1 MLDCADCGT
10 GEDGSTCQFI
20 PVNETWRRWDHG
32 VSVALG
38 RVTFVGNAAEGP
50 GASGG
55 AVALTNGGAR
65 FSLDLVRGSSPG
77 GVGRAAN
84 TEPRGELTSQGA

>member
-55 AVALTNGGAR
+55 AVAFA
-65 FSLDLVRGSSPG
+65 SISSA
-77 GVGRAAN
+77 GRALAAWVAQR
-84 TEPRGELTSQGA
+84 TPSRAVS